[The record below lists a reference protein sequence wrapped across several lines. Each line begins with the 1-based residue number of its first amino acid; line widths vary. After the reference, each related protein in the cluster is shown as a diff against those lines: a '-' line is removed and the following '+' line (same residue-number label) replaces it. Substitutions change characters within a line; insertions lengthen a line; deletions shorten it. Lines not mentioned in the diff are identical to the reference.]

1 MTKSTWLRMVT
12 VASTL
17 ALGSLAWAQSG
28 GGTDP
33 DRDTGSPKTHSKKT
47 TKKTTRST
55 TTEST
60 AMPDDTRAKT
70 PNSQRDRDLE
80 NSPGGT
86 DETTVP
92 HSTTPPNH

>member
-17 ALGSLAWAQSG
+17 AFGSFAFAQSG

-47 TKKTTRST
+47 TKTTRST
-55 TTEST
+55 TTQST
-60 AMPDDTRAKT
+60 ATPDDSRAKT
-70 PNSQRDRDLE
+70 PNSQRSRDLE
-80 NSPGGT
+80 NSPGGS

-92 HSTTPPNH
+92 PSATPPNH